1 MAVINPEL
9 VARGLAEAST
19 HVSVI
24 LRREVD
30 HTALEALAVSK
41 SRLCFPSRH
50 ACLADGSRAVLT
62 SIFGVGGFMYYLMK
76 YK

>member
-41 SRLCFPSRH
+41 STTLFPHTAH
-50 ACLADGSRAVLT
+50 ACLADRLVQS
-62 SIFGVGGFMYYLMK
+62 
-76 YK
+76 